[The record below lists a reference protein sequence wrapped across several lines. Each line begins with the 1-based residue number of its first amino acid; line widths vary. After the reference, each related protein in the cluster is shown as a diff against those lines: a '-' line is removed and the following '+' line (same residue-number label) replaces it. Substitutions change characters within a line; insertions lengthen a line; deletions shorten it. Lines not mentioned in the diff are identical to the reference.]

1 MRLEFIDP
9 TVEIALY
16 QRAQSLERMT
26 EVLSEEVQNFRDRS
40 AVIKALIKADFDP
53 KLISGYWQEAAKLA
67 ALGKRA
73 SRFPTHVDLRPFLE
87 MKGGE

>member
-1 MRLEFIDP
+1 MAEILSDE
-9 TVEIALY
+9 VEDL
-16 QRAQSLERMT
+16 
-26 EVLSEEVQNFRDRS
+26 RDRS
-40 AVIKALIKADFDP
+40 AVIKALVQADFDP

-67 ALGKRA
+67 ALTKRA